1 MFNVVLEVVFRTL
14 TLLSRSVKD
23 LDVFELD
30 ADACPQTQ
38 WISCIVFTAT
48 LYWTIRM
55 SPKEITCSFLINK
68 YNNNCDVQMYKYI

>member
-1 MFNVVLEVVFRTL
+1 MIALKRVNIKCLCMFNVVLEVVLRTL

-38 WISCIVFTAT
+38 
-48 LYWTIRM
+48 
-55 SPKEITCSFLINK
+55 
-68 YNNNCDVQMYKYI
+68 